1 VILRNA
7 EGWSGEDWFVGPWN
21 SRVPA
26 AIAFGGRA
34 ASESHVHDA
43 MYEAYLVACGSATLV
58 VDQAEHHISAGMIVI
73 VEPGE
78 AHHFASKSDDFRHF
92 VVQTPFVEGDKR
104 KG

>member
-1 VILRNA
+1 MILGNA

-21 SRVPA
+21 TRMPA

-34 ASESHVHDA
+34 AAESHAHDT
-43 MYEAYLVACGSATLV
+43 MYEAYLVASGSATLV
-58 VDQAEHHISAGMIVI
+58 VDGAEHRVSAGMIVV

-78 AHHFASKSDDFRHF
+78 AHHFVSKTDDFRHF

-104 KG
+104 PG